1 LSKFLPR
8 GAFAPPLGEYELLP
22 FRFERLDEDTVV
34 LTNAGGEFAFLS
46 AQKLDLLVNQQLLPD
61 DIDYIDLR
69 SRHFVREPS
78 DRAPLELLA
87 LKLRTRFHRL
97 ADFTNLHLF
106 VVTLRCDHSCPYC
119 QVSRQSEDKAAFDM
133 TRGTA
138 DKALDIVFRSPSP
151 GLKIEFQGGEPL
163 LNFDLIKYIVEHA
176 EARNESAGRVLQFVC
191 ATTLSLAT
199 REILEYCRDHK
210 ILLSSSLD
218 GPQDLHDKNRPRIG
232 RNSYE
237 KFVDGLT
244 RAREIVGWDSVSA
257 LMTTTHSSLTRVTE
271 IIDEYISQGFSSIF
285 LRPLSPYGFA
295 IKTKSYA
302 AYDAETWFNFYKDG
316 LDYIIDLNKRGIHFV
331 EHYSA
336 LVLTKMLTAND
347 PGYIDLMTPS
357 GAGVAAVVFNYDG
370 DVYASDESRMLN
382 EMGDPSFRIGNL
394 HDNTYEEIFTADNLL
409 GTLED
414 SFTWSIPG
422 CEQCAFEP
430 YCGADPVFHH
440 AMYGDILGRKP
451 TSEFCHRNMAVFK
464 HLLGL
469 LRQDPEARA
478 IFIRWVNPC

>member
-1 LSKFLPR
+1 
-8 GAFAPPLGEYELLP
+8 
-22 FRFERLDEDTVV
+22 
-34 LTNAGGEFAFLS
+34 
-46 AQKLDLLVNQQLLPD
+46 
-61 DIDYIDLR
+61 
-69 SRHFVREPS
+69 
-78 DRAPLELLA
+78 
-87 LKLRTRFHRL
+87 
-97 ADFTNLHLF
+97 
-106 VVTLRCDHSCPYC
+106 
-119 QVSRQSEDKAAFDM
+119 M
-133 TRGTA
+133 
-138 DKALDIVFRSPSP
+138 
-151 GLKIEFQGGEPL
+151 
-163 LNFDLIKYIVEHA
+163 
-176 EARNESAGRVLQFVC
+176 
-191 ATTLSLAT
+191 
-199 REILEYCRDHK
+199 
-210 ILLSSSLD
+210 
-218 GPQDLHDKNRPRIG
+218 
-232 RNSYE
+232 
-237 KFVDGLT
+237 
-244 RAREIVGWDSVSA
+244 
-257 LMTTTHSSLTRVTE
+257 
-271 IIDEYISQGFSSIF
+271 
-285 LRPLSPYGFA
+285 
-295 IKTKSYA
+295 
-302 AYDAETWFNFYKDG
+302 
-316 LDYIIDLNKRGIHFV
+316 